1 MSGGTEATRGYHDGD
16 YDEEER
22 CAYRFVGGVMA
33 AARCMQLRGHPVDV
47 ASEMHGT
54 GHIRLGISLASRRGP
69 GGGGGGG
76 RPRTLQ
82 LLAYSSS
89 SKSKIKGVPCVLYR
103 QTNAT
108 KNVLYCLR
116 AYFTLFIKLKMTKFP
131 PESMTPDEIADMLLR
146 GAGIDPLN
154 DAYKETPDSAKLL
167 EMWWFDKV
175 LTAISPAGCYID
187 PDFGTRLSL
196 LGVSD
201 LKEPIPTQSHTQH
214 YADSH
219 PNRLHPFLLG
229 PPPASESLAQT
240 LLQIDQAG
248 SAANWP
254 VLLDLV
260 KSNPEALITRLHP
273 ESTTGFTPLHH
284 AARGNAPADVITTLK
299 SLGGDT
305 NQRSVEGTPFEI
317 ARARGHSGILDLLH
331 HKLSY

>member
-1 MSGGTEATRGYHDGD
+1 MSASTPTGSGSGTSSSTATNNTMDDVHRNYKFIGK
-16 YDEEER
+16 
-22 CAYRFVGGVMA
+22 VMG
-33 AARCMQLRGHPVDV
+33 AARNMQLRGHPVDV
-47 ASEMHGT
+47 SSSLYGT
-54 GHIRLGISLASRRGP
+54 GHLRLDMSLTWMRSPTQPQYRNME
-69 GGGGGGG
+69 
-76 RPRTLQ
+76 

-89 SKSKIKGVPCVLYR
+89 EKNRLNGIPCG
-103 QTNAT
+103 
-108 KNVLYCLR
+108 
-116 AYFTLFIKLKMTKFP
+116 
-131 PESMTPDEIADMLLR
+131 SMTSEQIADMLMR
-146 GAGIDPLN
+146 GAGIDPIS
-154 DAYKETPDSAKLL
+154 DAYKETPNAMKHL

-175 LTAISPAGCYID
+175 LTAIAPNGCYIEPEYYD
-187 PDFGTRLSL
+187 TLCLFGEPAN
-196 LGVSD
+196 
-201 LKEPIPTQSHTQH
+201 LKEPIPTPSCVQH

-260 KSNPEALITRLHP
+260 KSNPESFITRLHP
-273 ESTTGFTPLHH
+273 DSTTGFAPLHH

-317 ARARGHSGILDLLH
+317 ARARGHTGILNLLH
-331 HKLSY
+331 HRL